1 MRVHIQRV
9 VARLRSP
16 FVSATGTVSSVQ
28 LILLRLEA
36 ADGLVGTGEAVCL
49 GIPSEEAVV
58 ALEDCRE
65 VLGDSDGEPLQE
77 VLAACADLAVLP
89 QAVAAVDL
97 ALLDLAGRRAGVP
110 VWQVVGGESA
120 PESAPAVP
128 VNATIAAPDRAGA
141 AAAAATACTV
151 GFGCVKVKVGL
162 GDDAGRLAAVRAV
175 TGAEMAIRLDANG
188 AWTVPE
194 AVASL
199 RALAP
204 VGLELCEEPASGVD
218 AIATVAEE
226 VPEVAIALDESAA
239 LPGALDS
246 RACRAVC
253 LKLSRSGGVLG
264 LIDAARRA
272 RAAGYE
278 VYLAS
283 MLDGPLGI
291 AGALHAAAAIRPD
304 RWCGLATLGLFDGRA
319 EVLPARAGAL
329 AVPSGPGLGDGLID
343 WYAA

>member
-1 MRVHIQRV
+1 
-9 VARLRSP
+9 
-16 FVSATGTVSSVQ
+16 VSATGTVSSVQ
-28 LILLRLEA
+28 LILLRLVA

-49 GIPSEEAVV
+49 GMPSDEVMV

-65 VLGDSDGEPLQE
+65 VLGDSDGEPLPE

-120 PESAPAVP
+120 PAVP
-128 VNATIAAPDRAGA
+128 VNATIATPDRAGA
-141 AAAAATACTV
+141 AAGAATARAD

-162 GDDAGRLAAVRAV
+162 GDDPGRLAAVRAV
-175 TGAEMAIRLDANG
+175 TGADMAIRVDANG

-226 VPEVAIALDESAA
+226 VPDVAIALDESAA

-253 LKLSRSGGVLG
+253 LKLGRSGGVLG

-291 AGALHAAAAIRPD
+291 AGALHAAAVIRPD
-304 RWCGLATLGLFDGRA
+304 RWCGLATLGLFDG
-319 EVLPARAGAL
+319 PADVPPAVDGTMRPPAGA
-329 AVPSGPGLGDGLID
+329 GLGDGLVD
-343 WYAA
+343 WYVA

>member
-1 MRVHIQRV
+1 VRVHIQRV

-28 LILLRLEA
+28 LILLRLVA

-49 GIPSEEAVV
+49 GMPSDEVMV

-65 VLGDSDGEPLQE
+65 VLGDSDGEPLPE

-120 PESAPAVP
+120 PAVP
-128 VNATIAAPDRAGA
+128 VNATIATPDRAGA
-141 AAAAATACTV
+141 AAGAATARAD

-162 GDDAGRLAAVRAV
+162 GDDPGRLAAVRAV
-175 TGAEMAIRLDANG
+175 TGADMAIRVDANG

-226 VPEVAIALDESAA
+226 VPDVAIALDESAA

-291 AGALHAAAAIRPD
+291 AGALHAAAVIRPD
-304 RWCGLATLGLFDGRA
+304 RWCGLATLGLFDGPA
-319 EVLPARAGAL
+319 DVLPAVDGTMRPPAGA
-329 AVPSGPGLGDGLID
+329 GLGDGLVD
-343 WYAA
+343 WYVA

>member
-16 FVSATGTVSSVQ
+16 FVSATGTVSSAH
-28 LILLRLEA
+28 LILLRLET

-49 GIPSEEAVV
+49 GIPSDEVMV

-65 VLGDSDGEPLQE
+65 VLGDSDGEPLPE

-97 ALLDLAGRRAGVP
+97 ALLDLAGRRARVP
-110 VWQVVGGESA
+110 VWQVVGG
-120 PESAPAVP
+120 ESAPAVP

-141 AAAAATACTV
+141 AAAAATARAD
-151 GFGCVKVKVGL
+151 GFSCVKVKVGL

-175 TGAEMAIRLDANG
+175 AGADMAIRLDANG
-188 AWTVPE
+188 AWSVPE

-226 VPEVAIALDESAA
+226 VPDVAIALDESAA

-291 AGALHAAAAIRPD
+291 AGALHAAAVIRPD
-304 RWCGLATLGLFDGRA
+304 RWCGLATLGLFDGRVD
-319 EVLPARAGAL
+319 VLPARAGAL

>member
-1 MRVHIQRV
+1 VRVHIHRHDV
-9 VARLRSP
+9 PLRAP
-16 FVSATGTVSSVQ
+16 FVSATGGVSSVP
-28 LILLRLEA
+28 LIVLRLEA

-49 GIPSEEAVV
+49 GIPRAEVAL

-65 VLGDSDGEPLQE
+65 VLGDSDGQPIRE
-77 VLAACADLAVLP
+77 VLAACAELAVLP

-97 ALLDLAGRRAGVP
+97 ALLDLEGRRAGLP
-110 VWQVVGGESA
+110 VWQLAGGQ
-120 PESAPAVP
+120 SAPAVP
-128 VNATIAAPDRAGA
+128 VNATIAAADRAGA
-141 AAAAATACTV
+141 AAAAAVARAA
-151 GFGCVKVKVGL
+151 GFACVKVKVGL

-175 TGAEMAIRLDANG
+175 AGADLAIRLDANG

-204 VGLELCEEPASGVD
+204 VGLELCEEPAAGLD

-226 VPEVAIALDESAA
+226 VPDVAIALDESAA

-253 LKLSRSGGVLG
+253 LKLSRCGGVLG

-272 RAAGYE
+272 RSAGYE

-291 AGALHAAAAIRPD
+291 AGALHAAAVIRPD
-304 RWCGLATLGLFDGRA
+304 RWCGLATLGLFGGRA
-319 EVLPARAGAL
+319 DVLPALDGQIG
-329 AVPSGPGLGDGLID
+329 VPGGPGLGEGLAE